1 MSPSAGPDLPPSVDA
16 SVGPI
21 AASVP
26 TVRYEAPCA
35 SCGYSL
41 KGVPVAGRCPECGF
55 SVQTSLAGSDLGWAS
70 PAYLRRLERGAWLAF
85 LGLIGTVVVNIALA
99 VMTARTSLWG
109 AIPAE
114 LVVVD
119 AVALVPTA
127 AILVG
132 QWWFTSPDPRLPD
145 RSVVRSSRRVARG
158 AIVAHGFCCAG
169 EFGVLLG
176 STGAP
181 TPTGVLASILGVW
194 LVVLLVEFV
203 AMMTYTRR
211 LAWRIPDPEIEH
223 AAAVATW
230 TAPLCFALFAF
241 IAMIGP
247 LIAVGI
253 YAKLLHRLRRIF
265 RGMAD
270 RAAARAA

>member
-1 MSPSAGPDLPPSVDA
+1 MSSSAGPDVGQSGPPPA
-16 SVGPI
+16 GQI
-21 AASVP
+21 ATLVP
-26 TVRYEAPCA
+26 TVRSETPCA

-41 KGVPVAGRCPECGF
+41 MGVPLAGRCPECGF
-55 SVQTSLAGSDLGWAS
+55 AVETSLAGADLGWAS
-70 PAYLRRLERGAWLAF
+70 PAYLRRLECGAGLAF

-99 VMTARTSLWG
+99 VITARTSLWG
-109 AIPAE
+109 AVPGE

-119 AVALVPTA
+119 AVAFVPTA

-145 RSVVRSSRRVARG
+145 RSFFRSPRGVARG
-158 AIVAHGFCCAG
+158 AIVAHGVCCAG

-176 STGAP
+176 STGSA
-181 TPTGVLASILGVW
+181 TPTGVLASILGLW

-203 AMMTYTRR
+203 ALMKYTRR

-223 AAAVATW
+223 AAAVAAW

-247 LIAVGI
+247 LIAIVI
-253 YAKLLHRLRRIF
+253 YAKLLHRLRLTC

-270 RAAARAA
+270 RSAARAA